1 MLMKD
6 FKKTLT
12 QPIPSTPF
20 RLWHALAGLAVL
32 WFVPIFIPFENMK
45 EYIYV
50 FIVVWGIAYFLVN
63 RLIKHTIR
71 ASKLD
76 IILIERFFILL
87 TFVVPAI
94 IGTVHGIRNGF
105 DGFTTV
111 MVCIAWA
118 ITALLAL
125 GIVLHIK
132 SADKYYHGVKK
143 TDLFK

>member
-1 MLMKD
+1 MKD
-6 FKKTLT
+6 LKQTLN
-12 QPIPSTPF
+12 QPIPGTSF

-32 WFVPIFIPFENMK
+32 WLVPMFIPFEAMK
-45 EYIYV
+45 GYVYV
-50 FIVVWGIAYFLVN
+50 FIIVWGFAYFLVN

-71 ASKLD
+71 VSKLD

-94 IGTVHGIRNGF
+94 IGTIHGIKNGF
-105 DGFTTV
+105 DTFTTV
-111 MVCIAWA
+111 MVYIAWA
-118 ITALLAL
+118 ISALLVL

-132 SADKYYHGVKK
+132 NAHKYYHGVKK